1 MSVFSDLDFARQD
14 DPFSDEALGAFP
26 MNQDH
31 PDQIDSTYLAA
42 LIELGNVKGL
52 PLVYA
57 CTKFVAAVFGKDLN
71 DVITDAI
78 DQLAPRGVSFG
89 A

>member
-1 MSVFSDLDFARQD
+1 MNDVEFFQGTNQSSPFNGLVTSPQRDQM
-14 DPFSDEALGAFP
+14 DP
-26 MNQDH
+26 
-31 PDQIDSTYLAA
+31 TYLAA
-42 LIELGNVKGL
+42 LIELGNVKGV

-57 CTKFVAAVFGKDLN
+57 CSKFVAAVFGKELN
-71 DVITDAI
+71 DVISDAI